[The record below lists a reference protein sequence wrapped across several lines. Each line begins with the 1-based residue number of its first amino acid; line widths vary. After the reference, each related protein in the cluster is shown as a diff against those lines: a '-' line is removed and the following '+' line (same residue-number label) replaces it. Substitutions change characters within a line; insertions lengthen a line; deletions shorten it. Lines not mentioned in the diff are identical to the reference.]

1 MTDQQDTPPSAA
13 LKQQIT
19 FGTDGWRGI
28 IADNFTGANV
38 RLVSQAVV
46 NYFLR
51 PDVPG
56 EPTIFIGY
64 DNRSQSEYF
73 AAEAAKVAANS
84 GLKTVLSAQ
93 SCSSPSISYNAHKAN
108 AKGGIMITASHNPP
122 QFNGLKIKIGY
133 GGSALP
139 SMVDEIVKEL
149 NALLDRGQYTVDVPV
164 EAAAKIETRDLRP
177 AYFDGLRGMVDLDK
191 IAGGGFKVVADPMHG
206 SGSGYLTDILRGA
219 GVEIEEICRDRNP
232 VFGGINPEPIGQNLG
247 PLREA
252 VLASRAD
259 VGLAIDGDADR
270 VGAMDADGNFVDSHR
285 IFALLLRHLY
295 EDKGLHGS
303 VVKTVSTTTLIDKL
317 CAKYGLIL
325 HVVPIGFKNICDWM
339 LKEDVLIG
347 GEESGGIGV
356 QGFIPERDGPLMSLL
371 LLETMATRKKRLEE
385 QIAELMA
392 EFGPH
397 EYQRVDLHP
406 EPSKMPAVIKSLKED
421 NPTEIAGLPVRGI
434 DRMDG
439 TKFLFDDDAW
449 LLLRPSGTEPAVRVY
464 AEASSQAK
472 VQELIDAGLGLVEK
486 V

>member
-1 MTDQQDTPPSAA
+1 MTDDKPN
-13 LKQQIT
+13 IT

-38 RLVSQAVV
+38 RLVSQAIV

-56 EPTIFIGY
+56 EPTLFVGY

-73 AAEAAKVAANS
+73 AAEAAKVAAAS

-93 SCSSPSISYNAHKAN
+93 ACSSPSISYNAHKFS

-122 QFNGLKIKIGY
+122 QFNGVKIKVGY

-139 SMVDEIVKEL
+139 SVVDEIVKEL
-149 NALLDRGQYTVDVPV
+149 DALLDRGQYKVDVAD
-164 EAAAKIETRDLRP
+164 EAADQVEKRDLRP
-177 AYFDGLRGMVDLDK
+177 AYFDGLRGMVDLNAIK
-191 IAGGGFKVVADPMHG
+191 AGGFKVVADPMHG
-206 SGSGYLTDILRGA
+206 SGSGYLTDILRGV
-219 GVEIEEICRDRNP
+219 GVGIEEIRRDRNP
-232 VFGGINPEPIGQNLG
+232 VFGGINPEPIAQNL
-247 PLREA
+247 LALKEA
-252 VLASRAD
+252 VLASKAD
-259 VGLAIDGDADR
+259 VGVAIDGDADR
-270 VGAMDADGNFVDSHR
+270 VGAMDADGSFVDSHR
-285 IFALLLRHLY
+285 IFALVLRHLY
-295 EDKGLHGS
+295 EDKGLRGS

-317 CAKYGLIL
+317 CAKYGLPL
-325 HVVPIGFKNICDWM
+325 HVVPIGFKNICEWM

-406 EPSKMPAVIKSLKED
+406 EPSKMPAIIQSLKED
-421 NPTEIAGLPVRGI
+421 DPSEIAGLPVRGI

-439 TKFLFDDDAW
+439 TKFLFDNDAW

-464 AEASSQAK
+464 AESSSQAK
-472 VQELIDAGLGLVEK
+472 VQELIDAGLGLVER

>member
-1 MTDQQDTPPSAA
+1 MPEMQKP
-13 LKQQIT
+13 QIA

-38 RLVSQAVV
+38 RLVSQAIV
-46 NYFLR
+46 NYFAR
-51 PDVPG
+51 TDVPG
-56 EPTIFIGY
+56 DPTVFIGY

-73 AAEAAKVAANS
+73 AAEAARVVAGA
-84 GLKTVLSAQ
+84 GMKAVLSAQ
-93 SCSSPSISYNAHKAN
+93 ACSSPSISFNAHKHN

-122 QFNGLKIKIGY
+122 QFNGVKIKMGY
-133 GGSALP
+133 GGSARP
-139 SMVDEIVKEL
+139 ADVDEVVKEL
-149 NALLDRGQYTVDVPV
+149 NALLDGGRYAVDVPAGAEDKV
-164 EAAAKIETRDLRP
+164 ERRDLRP
-177 AYFDGLRGMVDLDK
+177 AYFDGLRGMVDLER
-191 IAGGGFKVVADPMHG
+191 IAKAGFKVVADPMHG
-206 SGSGYLTDILRGA
+206 SGSGYLSDILRGA
-219 GVEIEEICRDRNP
+219 GVNIEEIRRDRNP
-232 VFGGINPEPIGQNLG
+232 VFGGVNPEPIAQNL
-247 PLREA
+247 LALKEA
-252 VLASRAD
+252 VLGAKAD
-259 VGLAIDGDADR
+259 VGVAVDGDADR
-270 VGAMDADGNFVDSHR
+270 VGAMDADGEFVDSHR

-317 CAKYGLIL
+317 CAKYGLVL
-325 HVVPIGFKNICDWM
+325 HVVPIGFKNICEWM

-397 EYQRVDLHP
+397 EYQRVDVHP
-406 EPSKMPAVIKSLKED
+406 EPSKMAAVVKSLTED
-421 NPTEIAGLPVRGI
+421 DPTEVAGLPVRGI

-439 TKFLFDDDAW
+439 TKFLFDGDAW
-449 LLLRPSGTEPAVRVY
+449 LLLRASGTEPVVRVY
-464 AEASSQAK
+464 AESSSKQK
-472 VQELIDAGLGLVEK
+472 VQDLIDAGLGLVER

>member
-1 MTDQQDTPPSAA
+1 MTDVQKP
-13 LKQQIT
+13 QIS

-51 PDVPG
+51 PTVPG
-56 EPTIFIGY
+56 EPVVFIGY

-73 AAEAAKVAANS
+73 AAEAAKVVAAS
-84 GLKTVLSAQ
+84 GLKAVLSAQ

-122 QFNGLKIKIGY
+122 QFNGLKIKMGF

-139 SMVDEIVKEL
+139 SDIDEIVKEL
-149 NALLDRGQYTVDVPV
+149 NALYEKGQFTVDVPA
-164 EAAAKIETRDLRP
+164 EAADKIEIRDLRP
-177 AYFDGLRGMVDLDK
+177 AYFDGLRSMVDLQK
-191 IAGGGFKVVADPMHG
+191 IASAKFRVVADPMHG
-206 SGSGYLTDILRGA
+206 SGSGYLSDILRGG

-232 VFGGINPEPIGQNLG
+232 VFGGLNPEPITQNLG
-247 PLREA
+247 PLKDA
-252 VLASRAD
+252 VLASNAD
-259 VGLAIDGDADR
+259 VGVAIDGDADR
-270 VGAMDADGNFVDSHR
+270 VGAMDSDGNFVDSHR

-295 EDKGLHGS
+295 EDKGQRGS

-317 CAKYGLIL
+317 CAKYGLPL

-406 EPSKMPAVIKSLKED
+406 VPSKMAAVIQSLKED
-421 NPTEIAGLPVRGI
+421 NPTEIAGLPVRSI
-434 DRMDG
+434 DRTDG
-439 TKFLFDDDAW
+439 TKFLLDNDAW
-449 LLLRPSGTEPAVRVY
+449 LLLRASGTEPVVRVY
-464 AEASSQAK
+464 AESSSQAK
-472 VQELIDAGLGLVEK
+472 VQELIDAGMGLVERA
-486 V
+486 